1 MYVMYRHFNHSSGYC
16 ICVYSIY
23 IYLSTVCVYVAL
35 LTSMCYNNYGL
46 FLFGE
51 EFTDNLM
58 CSDPHTPSNKLNKW
72 LS

>member
-1 MYVMYRHFNHSSGYC
+1 MC
-16 ICVYSIY
+16 TIY

-35 LTSMCYNNYGL
+35 LTSMCYNNYGF

-51 EFTDNLM
+51 EFTGNLM
-58 CSDPHTPSNKLNKW
+58 CSDPHTPSDKLNNW